1 MMPEMITLLY
11 SSDAT
16 MTRYAALLSIHKTFP
31 VRDEFNYVRFN
42 MAETR
47 LNELADECN
56 FIPLGTDRKCVLASD
71 CAFLAK
77 SKTKYKLAE
86 GDSFDRL
93 LAYFQ
98 SPSEFVDL
106 YLLVKGEIDPKNE
119 LVKAIK
125 NTGTIKEILLPSEDE
140 LAEKATRYFASKGAG
155 IEPEAAREIAKRVG
169 VDYGRFMN
177 ELPKLL
183 NYANGEQVRLESV
196 KLLVAPKEEDDT
208 FALSNA
214 LVRGDVKKAMAI
226 YRDLKAHS
234 LEEVR
239 LINMLANQF
248 VFLDEVRYL
257 DAKGLSSQQIASEL
271 TTSPK
276 RVEISLRNMYRI
288 KPDVFPRILEELYV
302 CEKAILTGQS
312 DGEFAF
318 MRFLA
323 NYDIA

>member
-1 MMPEMITLLY
+1 MIQLLY

-16 MTRYAALLSIHKTFP
+16 MARYAALLSIHKAFP
-31 VRDEFNYVRFN
+31 VRDEFNYIRFN
-42 MAETR
+42 MQETT

-56 FIPLGTDRKCVLASD
+56 FIPLGTDRKCILASD
-71 CAFLAK
+71 CSFLAK
-77 SKTKYKLAE
+77 SKAKYKFAE
-86 GDSFDRL
+86 GDSMAKL
-93 LAYFQ
+93 LAFCQ
-98 SPSEFVDL
+98 NPSEFVDL

-125 NTGTIKEILLPSEDE
+125 NTGSIKEVLLPNEDE
-140 LAEKATRYFASKGAG
+140 LAEKAKRYFSSKGAG
-155 IEPEAAREIAKRVG
+155 IEEAAAKELAKRVG
-169 VDYGRFMN
+169 ADYGRFMN

-183 NYANGEQVRLESV
+183 NYANGETVRLDSV
-196 KLLVAPKEEDDT
+196 KLLVAPKEEEDT

-214 LVRGDVKKAMAI
+214 LVRGEVKKAMSI

-257 DAKGLSSQQIASEL
+257 DARGLSSSQIASEL
-271 TTSPK
+271 ATSPK

-288 KPDVFPRILEELYV
+288 KPDVFPRILDELYA
-302 CEKAILTGQS
+302 CEKAILTGLC

-323 NYDIA
+323 NFDIA